1 MDTDP
6 AQPQAQACGLPDSTN
21 DNSFRFTPIKAIRA
35 LPRLWE
41 RKPATPFK
49 GGLKPRK
56 LWKRFQTSFSNMQT
70 LQDTNGIIEN
80 DALQTAIN
88 ASKDSNYVR
97 GTKRMRVGSEET
109 QNHTE
114 APQGGRSFFE
124 TKWDSEAARK
134 KRKLPDAPFDIFD
147 EKQNTPLFAGSHFDG
162 PAENTSVNKIGKHLE
177 NVNIDFA
184 TATSSQPLGMLQGP
198 SRTPVYQDDAHAESS
213 EPSGSDSMAAVGEAS
228 SLAAEKQSTDV
239 VEDLQSEKAAEAAP
253 TPTKAVRGLTQ
264 EQKGKLVRSAL
275 RSSLDGEDAELLNDF
290 LSKAKAK
297 RAAKT
302 TLMNA
307 QELHVDATE
316 KSSSPEDSPDAECS
330 TPRSRRALEDL
341 DTNSPSPV
349 KVQVSPSKK
358 GEIAHDEIREI
369 VAKKDHQDDEQA
381 PASPAYRRS
390 SRVKAPPAETPAAPN
405 AISLRRAKGTEFV
418 FLQRTETQEL
428 ALATKRNTRNNRGKS
443 VMPKYVL
450 EAMSQQNEPSEA
462 TESDRPGRK
471 DRKDTIHR
479 QSRKNVSWNEERL
492 AEFEDEVQTSESQE
506 EEVCAI
512 SKNDVGGTSRVRSG
526 AKKTEKK
533 AVSSSRSSRSQVQ
546 QETRDECAN
555 AASGPTTLTSAAPR
569 SRRVRRLGES
579 TMTSSTP
586 VKTGSGRVNKP
597 PVASTPAVAAVGPS
611 TPTKGRRK
619 LVPKSPSSSMLPTAT
634 KSADQSFASGI
645 PTRSLTGEGPKR
657 KSMLEASAGCT
668 PMPKR
673 VRART

>member
-1 MDTDP
+1 M
-6 AQPQAQACGLPDSTN
+6 PDS
-21 DNSFRFTPIKAIRA
+21 
-35 LPRLWE
+35 
-41 RKPATPFK
+41 
-49 GGLKPRK
+49 
-56 LWKRFQTSFSNMQT
+56 
-70 LQDTNGIIEN
+70 
-80 DALQTAIN
+80 
-88 ASKDSNYVR
+88 
-97 GTKRMRVGSEET
+97 
-109 QNHTE
+109 
-114 APQGGRSFFE
+114 
-124 TKWDSEAARK
+124 
-134 KRKLPDAPFDIFD
+134 PFDIFD
-147 EKQNTPLFAGSHFDG
+147 EKKQNTPLFAINQYDG
-162 PAENTSVNKIGKHLE
+162 PAENTSANEIGGHIE
-177 NVNIDFA
+177 NVNIDFV
-184 TATSSQPLGMLQGP
+184 TTTSSQPLGISREP
-198 SRTPVYQDDAHAESS
+198 SSTHVYQDDADTESS
-213 EPSGSDSMAAVGEAS
+213 DSSGSGSTAAVGQEPG
-228 SLAAEKQSTDV
+228 LAAEEQAADV
-239 VEDLQSEKAAEAAP
+239 TEDLQTERTAEAIP

-297 RAAKT
+297 RAAKA

-307 QELHVDATE
+307 QESDVDATE
-316 KSSSPEDSPDAECS
+316 KSSSAEDSPDAECV

-358 GEIAHDEIREI
+358 AEIVHDEEAREI
-369 VAKKDHQDDEQA
+369 VAKKDFQDDQQA

-390 SRVKAPPAETPAAPN
+390 NRVKAPPVEAPAAPN
-405 AISLRRAKGTEFV
+405 AISLRRAKGNEFV

-450 EAMSQQNEPSEA
+450 EAMSQQNELVGA

-471 DRKDTIHR
+471 DRKGTSHR
-479 QSRKNVSWNEERL
+479 QSRKNVSWNEEHL
-492 AEFEDEVQTSESQE
+492 AEYEDEVHTSESQE
-506 EEVCAI
+506 EEEGAL
-512 SKNDVGGTSRVRSG
+512 SKNDVGDTSCARSG
-526 AKKTEKK
+526 AKKTERK

-546 QETRDECAN
+546 EETRGDSAN
-555 AASGPTTLTSAAPR
+555 TDSGPTTSTSAAPR

-586 VKTGSGRVNKP
+586 VKTGSGRISKP
-597 PVASTPAVAAVGPS
+597 PVESTSTVAAMGPS

-619 LVPKSPSSSMLPTAT
+619 LVPKSPSSSMLPTSAT
-634 KSADQSFASGI
+634 KSADHSFASGI
-645 PTRSLTGEGPKR
+645 PTRSLASEGPKR

>member
-1 MDTDP
+1 PWRTLLYS
-6 AQPQAQACGLPDSTN
+6 GLSDSAD

-70 LQDTNGIIEN
+70 LQDTTAIIEN
-80 DALQTAIN
+80 DVLQTAIN

-147 EKQNTPLFAGSHFDG
+147 EKKQNTPLIAGSQFDG
-162 PAENTSVNKIGKHLE
+162 PAENASANEIGKHLE
-177 NVNIDFA
+177 NVNMDFA

-213 EPSGSDSMAAVGEAS
+213 EPSGSDSMAAIGEAS
-228 SLAAEKQSTDV
+228 SLAAEKQSADV
-239 VEDLQSEKAAEAAP
+239 VEDLQSEKAAEAAA

-297 RAAKT
+297 RAAKA

-307 QELHVDATE
+307 QEPHVDATE

-341 DTNSPSPV
+341 DTNSPSTV
-349 KVQVSPSKK
+349 KVQIVYD
-358 GEIAHDEIREI
+358 DETREI
-369 VAKKDHQDDEQA
+369 VAKKDLQDDEQA

-390 SRVKAPPAETPAAPN
+390 SRVKAPPAEAPAAPN

-471 DRKDTIHR
+471 DRKDTSHR

-506 EEVCAI
+506 EEAGAI
-512 SKNDVGGTSRVRSG
+512 SKNDVGGTSRARSG

-546 QETRDECAN
+546 QETRDESAN
-555 AASGPTTLTSAAPR
+555 VASGPTTSTSAAPR

-586 VKTGSGRVNKP
+586 VKTGSGRVSKP

-619 LVPKSPSSSMLPTAT
+619 LVPKSPSSSMLPTPAT
-634 KSADQSFASGI
+634 KSADQFFASGI

>member
-1 MDTDP
+1 M
-6 AQPQAQACGLPDSTN
+6 
-21 DNSFRFTPIKAIRA
+21 
-35 LPRLWE
+35 
-41 RKPATPFK
+41 
-49 GGLKPRK
+49 
-56 LWKRFQTSFSNMQT
+56 
-70 LQDTNGIIEN
+70 
-80 DALQTAIN
+80 
-88 ASKDSNYVR
+88 
-97 GTKRMRVGSEET
+97 
-109 QNHTE
+109 
-114 APQGGRSFFE
+114 
-124 TKWDSEAARK
+124 
-134 KRKLPDAPFDIFD
+134 PDAPFDIFD
-147 EKQNTPLFAGSHFDG
+147 EKKQNPPLFAGSQFHR
-162 PAENTSVNKIGKHLE
+162 PAENTSANEIGKHLE
-177 NVNIDFA
+177 NVNMDFA
-184 TATSSQPLGMLQGP
+184 TATSSQPLGMLQDP

-213 EPSGSDSMAAVGEAS
+213 EPSGSDSMAAIGEAS
-228 SLAAEKQSTDV
+228 SLAAEKQSADV
-239 VEDLQSEKAAEAAP
+239 VEDLQSEKAAEAAA

-297 RAAKT
+297 RAAKA

-307 QELHVDATE
+307 QEPHVDATE

-358 GEIAHDEIREI
+358 GEIVHDDETREI
-369 VAKKDHQDDEQA
+369 VAKRDLQDDEQA

-390 SRVKAPPAETPAAPN
+390 SRVKAPPAEAPAAPN

-471 DRKDTIHR
+471 DRKDTSHR

-506 EEVCAI
+506 EEAGAI
-512 SKNDVGGTSRVRSG
+512 SKNDVGGTSRARSG

-546 QETRDECAN
+546 QETRDESAN
-555 AASGPTTLTSAAPR
+555 AASGPTTSTSAAPR

-586 VKTGSGRVNKP
+586 VKTGSGRVSKP

-619 LVPKSPSSSMLPTAT
+619 LVPKSPSSSMLPTPAT
-634 KSADQSFASGI
+634 KSADQFFASGI

>member
-1 MDTDP
+1 MGTDP
-6 AQPQAQACGLPDSTN
+6 AQPQAQACGLADSTD

-70 LQDTNGIIEN
+70 LQDTTAIIES

-88 ASKDSNYVR
+88 TSQDSNYVR

-114 APQGGRSFFE
+114 APQAGRSFFE

-134 KRKLPDAPFDIFD
+134 KRKLPDSLFDIFD
-147 EKQNTPLFAGSHFDG
+147 EKKQNTPLFAGSQFDG
-162 PAENTSVNKIGKHLE
+162 PAENTSANEIGKHLE
-177 NVNIDFA
+177 NVNMDFA
-184 TATSSQPLGMLQGP
+184 TATSSRPLEMLQGP

-213 EPSGSDSMAAVGEAS
+213 EPSGSESMAAVGEAS
-228 SLAAEKQSTDV
+228 SLAAEEQSADV
-239 VEDLQSEKAAEAAP
+239 VEDLQSEKNSRSG
-253 TPTKAVRGLTQ
+253 TDTHQGL
-264 EQKGKLVRSAL
+264 RSAL

-297 RAAKT
+297 RAAKA

-307 QELHVDATE
+307 QEPHVDATE
-316 KSSSPEDSPDAECS
+316 KSSSSEDSPEAECV

-358 GEIAHDEIREI
+358 GETVHDDETREI
-369 VAKKDHQDDEQA
+369 VAKKDLQDDEQA

-390 SRVKAPPAETPAAPN
+390 SRVKAPPAEAPVAPN

-471 DRKDTIHR
+471 DRKDNSYR

-492 AEFEDEVQTSESQE
+492 AEFEDEVQSSESQE
-506 EEVCAI
+506 EEVGAI
-512 SKNDVGGTSRVRSG
+512 SKNDVGGTSRARSG

-546 QETRDECAN
+546 QETRDDCAD
-555 AASGPTTLTSAAPR
+555 AASGPTTSTSAAPR

-586 VKTGSGRVNKP
+586 MKTGSGRISKP

-619 LVPKSPSSSMLPTAT
+619 LVPKSPSSSMLPTPAT
-634 KSADQSFASGI
+634 KSAEQSFASGI
-645 PTRSLTGEGPKR
+645 PTRSLTSEGPKR

>member
-1 MDTDP
+1 M
-6 AQPQAQACGLPDSTN
+6 
-21 DNSFRFTPIKAIRA
+21 
-35 LPRLWE
+35 
-41 RKPATPFK
+41 
-49 GGLKPRK
+49 
-56 LWKRFQTSFSNMQT
+56 
-70 LQDTNGIIEN
+70 
-80 DALQTAIN
+80 
-88 ASKDSNYVR
+88 
-97 GTKRMRVGSEET
+97 
-109 QNHTE
+109 
-114 APQGGRSFFE
+114 
-124 TKWDSEAARK
+124 
-134 KRKLPDAPFDIFD
+134 PDAPFDIFD
-147 EKQNTPLFAGSHFDG
+147 EKKQNTPLIAGSQFDG
-162 PAENTSVNKIGKHLE
+162 PAENASANEIGKHLE
-177 NVNIDFA
+177 NVNMDFA

-213 EPSGSDSMAAVGEAS
+213 EPSGSDSMAAIGEAS
-228 SLAAEKQSTDV
+228 SLAAEKQSADV
-239 VEDLQSEKAAEAAP
+239 VEDLQSEKAAEAAA

-297 RAAKT
+297 RAAKA

-307 QELHVDATE
+307 QEPHVDATE

-341 DTNSPSPV
+341 DTNSPSTV

-358 GEIAHDEIREI
+358 GEIVYDDETREI
-369 VAKKDHQDDEQA
+369 VAKKDLQDDEQA

-390 SRVKAPPAETPAAPN
+390 SRVKAPPAEAPAAPN

-471 DRKDTIHR
+471 DRKDTSHR

-506 EEVCAI
+506 EEAGAI
-512 SKNDVGGTSRVRSG
+512 SKNDVGGTSRARSG

-546 QETRDECAN
+546 QETRDESAN
-555 AASGPTTLTSAAPR
+555 VASGPTTSTSAAPR

-586 VKTGSGRVNKP
+586 VKTGSGRVSKP

-619 LVPKSPSSSMLPTAT
+619 LVPKSPSSSMLPTPAT
-634 KSADQSFASGI
+634 KSADQFFASGI